1 MLKRNN
7 ALSAGAAL
15 AVGLLASCYPS
26 GPSDVGETDVAVTA
40 FDSTRDFSAIRT
52 WAMPDEVFV
61 TEGSDADVTDQFDDL
76 ILDQVA
82 KNMTALGYVR
92 ETNPQAN
99 GADVVVIVR
108 KSKQTS
114 TGWVGGGS
122 PGWCG
127 WPGWG
132 YPGWGCWPG
141 YYPWIP
147 VSFTTGSVI
156 VEMYDP
162 NEGASAEE
170 LRGIWGALLNGLA
183 SGSSGSNASRISQGI
198 DQAFAQSPYLGRR

>member
-1 MLKRNN
+1 MLNRNH
-7 ALSAGAAL
+7 ALRAGLTL
-15 AVGLLASCYPS
+15 AVGLLAACHPGEPS
-26 GPSDVGETDVAVTA
+26 SIGETDVAVTA
-40 FDSTRDFSAIRT
+40 FDKTRDFGAIRT

-61 TEGSDADVTDQFDDL
+61 TEGSDSDVTDEFDGL

-82 KNMTALGYVR
+82 KNMTMLGYVR
-92 ETNPQAN
+92 ETDPQAN
-99 GADVVVIVR
+99 GADVVVLVR

-114 TGWVGGGS
+114 RGWVGGGA
-122 PGWCG
+122 PGYCG

-141 YYPWIP
+141 YYPWAS

-162 NEGASAEE
+162 NQGASSEE
-170 LRGIWGALLNGLA
+170 LRAIWGALLNGLA
-183 SGSSGSNASRISQGI
+183 SRSSGSNASRISQGI
-198 DQAFAQSPYLGRR
+198 DQVFAQSPYLGSE